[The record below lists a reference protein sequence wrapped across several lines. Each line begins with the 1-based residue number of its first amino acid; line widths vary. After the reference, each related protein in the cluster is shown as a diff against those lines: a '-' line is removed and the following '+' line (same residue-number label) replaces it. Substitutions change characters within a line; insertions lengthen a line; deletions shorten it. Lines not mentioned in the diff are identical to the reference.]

1 MTFSLILFMKEPLRS
16 YLSLHFSIVL
26 FGFTAILGAVNS
38 LNAIPLVWWRIL
50 LTVISLGLFAKLKS
64 IFKQVQLK
72 NILFICGTGI
82 IVSLH
87 WLTFYGSIKASN
99 ASVGVL
105 ALAATPLFT
114 AFLEP
119 LVQRRKINIIEV
131 LLSFLIIP
139 GMILIANTLPNHF
152 LDGFLIGI
160 VSAFLAALF
169 SSLNQKMT
177 LFSDAI
183 TLTFLE
189 LGSGLLVMT
198 LCIPFWITVNPNEV
212 LFPQNIKD
220 WLSLILLALLC
231 TSLAY
236 SLTLHAMKKLSAF
249 TVSLSMTLE
258 PLYGIGFAW
267 LLLNENEQL
276 TNSFYWGSLLIIL
289 SVFIYPVYKF
299 KNKEGK
305 IN

>member
-1 MTFSLILFMKEPLRS
+1 MKEPFRS
-16 YLSLHFSIVL
+16 YLYLHFSIVL
-26 FGFTAILGAVNS
+26 FGFTAILGAANS
-38 LNAIPLVWWRIL
+38 LPAIPLVWWRIC
-50 LTVISLGLFAKLKS
+50 LTVISLGLFTKLNA
-64 IFKQVQLK
+64 IFRLVQLK
-72 NILFICGTGI
+72 NILFICGTGL
-82 IVSLH
+82 IVGLH

-114 AFLEP
+114 SFIEP
-119 LVQRRKINIIEV
+119 LVQKRKINIIEV

-139 GMILIANTLPNHF
+139 GMILIFRTLPAKF
-152 LDGFLIGI
+152 LDGFFIGLT
-160 VSAFLAALF
+160 SAFLAALF

-189 LGSGLLVMT
+189 LGSALIVISLF
-198 LCIPFWITVNPNEV
+198 IPFWSGFNPGEA
-212 LFPQNIKD
+212 FIPQNFTD
-220 WLSLILLALLC
+220 WITLIVLAILC

-258 PLYGIGFAW
+258 PIYGIGFAW
-267 LLLNENEQL
+267 LLLKENEQL

-289 SVFIYPVYKF
+289 SVFIYPIYKSTQ
-299 KNKEGK
+299 KEET
-305 IN
+305 